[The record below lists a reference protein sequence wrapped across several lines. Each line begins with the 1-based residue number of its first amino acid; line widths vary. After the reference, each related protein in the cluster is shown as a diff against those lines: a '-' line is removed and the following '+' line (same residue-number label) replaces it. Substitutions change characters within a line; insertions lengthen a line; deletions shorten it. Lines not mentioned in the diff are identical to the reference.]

1 MTVIILPAFFKFA
14 FVLLFFLMCEVL
26 SEKEKP
32 LRQMWALFPA
42 DGWVAQIPSALWLDF
57 LAEKASL
64 VVGLAQMLLPR
75 KWRKLLIRK
84 HNRTS
89 YSWIY
94 SVRDDMEGICVI
106 YNSWII
112 LWIYPFPNTL
122 KPFSITQ
129 MKGSGV
135 GVGVL
140 PSVTGVN
147 SMSRWAERWKIQ
159 TWPDY
164 SPRQPASGHGA
175 AVKPADAFQGDPW
188 LQSLMSLVLKIS
200 CHS

>member
-1 MTVIILPAFFKFA
+1 
-14 FVLLFFLMCEVL
+14 MCEVL
-26 SEKEKP
+26 SEKEKS

-94 SVRDDMEGICVI
+94 SVRDDMEGICII

-135 GVGVL
+135 GVGCSLQSQVW
-140 PSVTGVN
+140 TA
-147 SMSRWAERWKIQ
+147 WAGEQRDEKSKLGH
-159 TWPDY
+159 DY

-175 AVKPADAFQGDPW
+175 AVKPTDAFQGDPW
-188 LQSLMSLVLKIS
+188 LQSLMFLVLKIS